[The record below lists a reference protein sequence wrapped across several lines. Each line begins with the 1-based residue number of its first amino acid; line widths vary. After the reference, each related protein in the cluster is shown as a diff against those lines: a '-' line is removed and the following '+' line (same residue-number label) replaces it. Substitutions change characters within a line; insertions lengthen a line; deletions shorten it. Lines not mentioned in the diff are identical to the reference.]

1 MRKLVI
7 GFAVAFFTF
16 SFYLM
21 ITSVPRVQMLHVSG
35 QPARHA
41 DPVSV
46 VPQPRRLPAT
56 EPTAR
61 QYWDLSIVI
70 ESSEPNPS
78 PPSLKGRHIRLVE
91 RGPTAIELG
100 LGESI
105 DDQEVMLNFRGNDEY
120 RMFQRYRTS
129 MTISAEGPHL
139 DLLNW
144 RHFDSP
150 WIQLK
155 VLSLNRFRTLATN
168 QMDDSKFPSTTNAE
182 IVTEVRKQVG
192 ADWSTI
198 SELAKDCD
206 GPNDGACLVL
216 ISSIYLRI
224 QKRVRA
230 EWIDVGVVDIRV
242 PMGC

>member
-7 GFAVAFFTF
+7 GLTVAFFTF
-16 SFYLM
+16 SVGIM
-21 ITSVPRVQMLHVSG
+21 ITPGTRVQMEHVSSHS
-35 QPARHA
+35 ARHA

-46 VPQPRRLPAT
+46 LT
-56 EPTAR
+56 EPWKLPPAEPKAQ
-61 QYWDLSIVI
+61 QYSNLSIVI
-70 ESSEPNPS
+70 DSSGPNPS

-91 RGPTAIELG
+91 RGLTAIELD

-105 DDQEVMLNFRGNDEY
+105 DDQGIKLNFRGDDEY

-150 WIQLK
+150 WTQLRA
-155 VLSLNRFRTLATN
+155 LSSDRFRTLATN
-168 QMDDSKFPSTTNAE
+168 QMDGGKFPSTTNAE
-182 IVTEVRKQVG
+182 IVAEVRRQVG
-192 ADWSTI
+192 ADWSTPL
-198 SELAKDCD
+198 ELAKDCD

-230 EWIDVGVVDIRV
+230 QWIDVGVVEIRL

>member
-7 GFAVAFFTF
+7 GLTVAFLTF
-16 SFYLM
+16 SIGVM
-21 ITSVPRVQMLHVSG
+21 VAPVTRVPMVHVSS

-46 VPQPRRLPAT
+46 VT
-56 EPTAR
+56 EPLKLPPTEPKGQ
-61 QYWDLSIVI
+61 QYSGLSIVI
-70 ESSEPNPS
+70 DSSEPNPS
-78 PPSLKGRHIRLVE
+78 PPLKGRHIRLVE
-91 RGPTAIELG
+91 RGPTAIELEP
-100 LGESI
+100 GESI
-105 DDQEVMLNFRGNDEY
+105 DDQDVTLNFRGDDEY

-129 MTISAEGPHL
+129 MTISDEGPHL

-150 WIQLK
+150 WIQLNA
-155 VLSLNRFRTLATN
+155 LSSNRFRTPAAN
-168 QMDDSKFPSTTNAE
+168 QMDGSKFPSTTNPE
-182 IVTEVRKQVG
+182 IVAEVRRQVG
-192 ADWSTI
+192 TGWSRI
-198 SELAKDCD
+198 LELAKDCD
-206 GPNDGACLVL
+206 GPNDGACSVL

-230 EWIDVGVVDIRV
+230 QWIDVGVVEIRL

>member
-7 GFAVAFFTF
+7 GFTVAFFTF
-16 SFYLM
+16 SIGVM
-21 ITSVPRVQMLHVSG
+21 ITAVSEVQVHVSSP
-35 QPARHA
+35 PARHA

-46 VPQPRRLPAT
+46 FT
-56 EPTAR
+56 EPWKLPPTELKAQ
-61 QYWDLSIVI
+61 QYSDLSIVI
-70 ESSEPNPS
+70 DSSEPNPS
-78 PPSLKGRHIRLVE
+78 PPSLKRLHIRLVE
-91 RGPTAIELG
+91 RGPTAIELD
-100 LGESI
+100 LAESI
-105 DDQEVMLNFRGNDEY
+105 DDQDVTLNFRGDDEY

-129 MTISAEGPHL
+129 MTISDEGPHL

-155 VLSLNRFRTLATN
+155 ALSSNRFRTLTTN
-168 QMDDSKFPSTTNAE
+168 QMDGSKFPSTTNAE
-182 IVTEVRKQVG
+182 IVAEVRRQVG

-216 ISSIYLRI
+216 ISSICLRI

-230 EWIDVGVVDIRV
+230 RWIDVGVVEIRL